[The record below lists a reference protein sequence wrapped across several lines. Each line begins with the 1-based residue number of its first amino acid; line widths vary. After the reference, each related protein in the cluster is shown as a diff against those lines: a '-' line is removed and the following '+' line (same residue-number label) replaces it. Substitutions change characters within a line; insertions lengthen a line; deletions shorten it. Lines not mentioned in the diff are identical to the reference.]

1 DSGIQFFTDAHKAS
15 AARDVCIGGDESED
29 DGEVVVILDAHQDDI
44 LSTNLFVTEAPN
56 LRFVMG
62 VPFRAR
68 DGIVLG
74 ALIVA
79 DSKPRNLVPSRQRS
93 LLKDLSEQVS
103 ALLEDLWTRNQE
115 RAKLASSQ
123 TGQLRDQLV
132 DLLSQS
138 YTTGLQMQQNEIKME
153 QSTSSL
159 SSSTHKP
166 QYAKDFHHMQSVEL

>member
-1 DSGIQFFTDAHKAS
+1 
-15 AARDVCIGGDESED
+15 
-29 DGEVVVILDAHQDDI
+29 
-44 LSTNLFVTEAPN
+44 
-56 LRFVMG
+56 MG

-79 DSKPRNLVPSRQRS
+79 DSQPRTSVPARQRS
-93 LLKDLSEQVS
+93 LIKDLAEQVS

-123 TGQLRDQLV
+123 SGQLRDQLV

-138 YTTGLQMQQNEIKME
+138 YTTGLQMQQNELKME
-153 QSTSSL
+153 QSTTSL

-166 QYAKDFHHMQSVEL
+166 QYAKDFRHMQSVEL